1 MVRVYC
7 ARCVTLVLIGPEAG
21 LRLTINLEQ
30 YENIPSSDT
39 DSGIKVSE

>member
-1 MVRVYC
+1 MFIEYGVF
-7 ARCVTLVLIGPEAG
+7 TLVLIGPEAG
-21 LRLTINLEQ
+21 LRLTFNLEK